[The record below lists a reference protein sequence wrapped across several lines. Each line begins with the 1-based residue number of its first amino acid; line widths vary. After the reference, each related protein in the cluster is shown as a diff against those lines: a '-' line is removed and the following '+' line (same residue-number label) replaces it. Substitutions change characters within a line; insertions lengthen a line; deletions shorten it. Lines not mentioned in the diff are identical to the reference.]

1 MRTALITAMMQA
13 DDIVNQIDEA
23 TEELIAQVKSD
34 VCHGACR
41 LGCIQGGHRVGV
53 ALRLR

>member
-1 MRTALITAMMQA
+1 MRTALLQA
-13 DDIVNQIDEA
+13 DDIGNQIDEA